1 MAFGMSD
8 ILSLIPKSLVKDQ
21 ALDIQGFLSDMGI
34 YDEEDMTYDELTQLA
49 MAAESGNLPPLP
61 GSNFDSM
68 GDISIEEKNL
78 FAGNNA
84 IKTIALNQEAIVD
97 EIANSK
103 AAKTKSAAGQI
114 LELFPEMAFGDPG
127 DEEWEHIIFPYADQ
141 FDTTPNELIEELRAM
156 LSDSGYGLDDEGTL
170 EEDRNARDLENA
182 RKNNKEG
189 TDLWDKHFG
198 KDAIKKRFEDSGDK
212 DPFALDIDRRPDP
225 ISGEPGYPDMK
236 NPAFVPPPPI
246 FPGPTDVPD
255 EERPESTELLPLP
268 IGPLPPPPPLPI
280 GPLPPPPPL
289 PVKPGDDDDD
299 GPPPPPTNG
308 ETVPPPQ
315 TQTPPEGD
323 DPGGDDPVV
332 PLDPPAPPV
341 GAMPGSGSKDDE
353 PVPHSHDTG
362 PMAGKS
368 HTHPLDLHPHG
379 TEGNAS
385 DRKYANSSNFHRL
398 VAESLGLSDKQSKL
412 SQYAG
417 GVNFGNM
424 STVLGQMGQSTSAI
438 LKTQYDIVSRKWLG
452 RTANPTLKERI
463 EDNFEY
469 IVGLWVHTQL
479 VPHTEKVNAIK
490 MKYRNQRADLDK
502 DDIKG
507 WNDSFGKEEEEINN
521 LEMDAK
527 DFWVFTD
534 GLYSKGDQILYGD
547 TSKDP
552 NRPQVEKSWSAIVG
566 AEQMADSDEGGGFL
580 GNTDLVAL
588 IKTAPFLLIDS
599 AALVKGNINNV
610 GIQGK
615 LRRKEWE
622 LKKENYQQ
630 DQAFKDPKDFETFL
644 EWLPKQKGFES
655 TYTPDTP
662 GKDFPHSHSDHGMT
676 YRHSHPGGTTSH
688 SHATTQTLSTQ
699 NQTQTPPVGSA
710 AQVIDVPGGGRET
723 TILGEGEKETKITPY
738 SHTAQTQNVNSDNVA
753 AVLQNETAKAD
764 ALEKKRIEQSG
775 ENVGLGAPATNVPLS
790 LQEEMRRK
798 VAEANRQREEYF
810 RLYGGNENQL
820 RANAMQAK
828 AEADAVAAAQQ
839 ARWAQPGIG
848 DQTVHEWIFNTGLT
862 MDPRAMAALS
872 GANSPLTPEDAL
884 RSLQLRG
891 LA

>member
-1 MAFGMSD
+1 VAFEND
-8 ILSLIPKSLVKDQ
+8 ILNLIPKSLVKDQ
-21 ALDIQGFLSDMGI
+21 GLDIQGFLSDMGI
-34 YDEEDMTYDELTQLA
+34 YGQDYATPDELTQLA
-49 MAAESGNLPPLP
+49 MAAQSGNLPPLP

-68 GDISIEEKNL
+68 GNMSIEQKNL
-78 FAGNNA
+78 IAGDNA
-84 IKTIALNQEAIVD
+84 LKTILLNQEAIVD
-97 EIANSK
+97 EIANKK

-127 DEEWEHIIFPYADQ
+127 DQEWEHIIFPYADQ

-156 LSDSGYGLDDEGTL
+156 LSDSGYGLEDEGTL
-170 EEDRNARDLENA
+170 EEDRNATDLENA

-236 NPAFVPPPPI
+236 NPAFVSPPLI
-246 FPGPTDVPD
+246 FPGDTDVPD
-255 EERPESTELLPLP
+255 EERPESTFPLP
-268 IGPLPPPPPLPI
+268 IGPLPPPPI
-280 GPLPPPPPL
+280 L
-289 PVKPGDDDDD
+289 PVKPGDDGDDD

-323 DPGGDDPVV
+323 DPGGADPVA

-341 GAMPGSGSKDDE
+341 GAIPGSGSKDDE

-379 TEGNAS
+379 AGVRNAS
-385 DRKYANSSNFHRL
+385 EEKYEESSNFHRL

-417 GVNFGNM
+417 GVNFENM

-490 MKYRNQRADLDK
+490 IKYRNQRAGLDK

-507 WNDSFGKEEEEINN
+507 RNDSFRNEENEITS

-588 IKTAPFLLIDS
+588 IKTAPFLLIDA

-630 DQAFKDPKDFETFL
+630 DQAFKNPKDFETFL

-688 SHATTQTLSTQ
+688 SHATTQTVSTQ

-710 AQVIDVPGGGRET
+710 AQVRDVPGGGRET

-798 VAEANRQREEYF
+798 VAEANRQRAEYF
-810 RLYGGNENQL
+810 RLYGGNEDQL
-820 RANAMQAK
+820 RANAIRAK
-828 AEADAVAAAQQ
+828 EEADAVAAAQQ

>member
-114 LELFPEMAFGDPG
+114 LELFPELAFGDPG

-156 LSDSGYGLDDEGTL
+156 LSDSGYGLEDEGTL
-170 EEDRNARDLENA
+170 EEDRNATDLENA

-236 NPAFVPPPPI
+236 NPAFVPPVEIQAPPKTDPASGGHNEPYSHDHDGI
-246 FPGPTDVPD
+246 WHTHPDTEHPHAVAPVDSPAPTPAPSEDFLHAHSDQGVTYRHSHPGGRSSHNHTPT
-255 EERPESTELLPLP
+255 
-268 IGPLPPPPPLPI
+268 
-280 GPLPPPPPL
+280 
-289 PVKPGDDDDD
+289 VKPGDDGDD
-299 GPPPPPTNG
+299 GEIGPPAPPPDIK
-308 ETVPPPQ
+308 TVPPPQ
-315 TQTPPEGD
+315 TQSP
-323 DPGGDDPVV
+323 PGGGDPVA

-417 GVNFGNM
+417 GVNFENM

-655 TYTPDTP
+655 TYTP
-662 GKDFPHSHSDHGMT
+662 
-676 YRHSHPGGTTSH
+676 
-688 SHATTQTLSTQ
+688 
-699 NQTQTPPVGSA
+699 PPPPKRQGSL
-710 AQVIDVPGGGRET
+710 GR
-723 TILGEGEKETKITPY
+723 
-738 SHTAQTQNVNSDNVA
+738 
-753 AVLQNETAKAD
+753 
-764 ALEKKRIEQSG
+764 
-775 ENVGLGAPATNVPLS
+775 
-790 LQEEMRRK
+790 
-798 VAEANRQREEYF
+798 
-810 RLYGGNENQL
+810 
-820 RANAMQAK
+820 
-828 AEADAVAAAQQ
+828 
-839 ARWAQPGIG
+839 GI
-848 DQTVHEWIFNTGLT
+848 
-862 MDPRAMAALS
+862 
-872 GANSPLTPEDAL
+872 
-884 RSLQLRG
+884 
-891 LA
+891 